1 MNTLMQNKLLLKV
14 ISYQKLK
21 KSILFQKMD
30 SKLCYTFSRSCDVG
44 YYIVSPGFSRG
55 ILFMIIIPNVF
66 TAKSVISA
74 IGRKG

>member
-1 MNTLMQNKLLLKV
+1 MQNKLLLKV

-55 ILFMIIIPNVF
+55 ILFIIINTKCIYSKVCD
-66 TAKSVISA
+66 SCNW
-74 IGRKG
+74 